1 VNQSK
6 LNEQVKDEM
15 HEYLLMEQW
24 KKHRDEINL
33 IKPVV
38 FGARTILFIDSVSC
52 FHRLSQLE
60 SRRMFFV

>member
-24 KKHRDEINL
+24 KN
-33 IKPVV
+33 
-38 FGARTILFIDSVSC
+38 T
-52 FHRLSQLE
+52 
-60 SRRMFFV
+60 